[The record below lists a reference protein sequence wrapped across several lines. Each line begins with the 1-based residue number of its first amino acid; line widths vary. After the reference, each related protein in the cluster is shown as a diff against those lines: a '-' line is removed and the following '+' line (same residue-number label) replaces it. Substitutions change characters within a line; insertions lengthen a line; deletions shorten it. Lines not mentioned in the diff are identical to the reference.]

1 MLIPKKNNRLL
12 LTLLTMITLAA
23 VKPVSAQIIITGVVT
38 DAQNKETLPG
48 ANIAIKG
55 TTRGTSTGVDG
66 EYTLE
71 VAATDTVLQFSFAG
85 FTTAEIKIGSQRI
98 INVAL
103 EPSSVLLDDVVVI
116 GYGSVRKS
124 DLTGAVSS
132 IKSDDIVSFTSFN
145 AEQALSGKV
154 SGVQVVSTSGTPGA
168 ASTVRI
174 RGVGTFNNSAPIYVV
189 DGVIL
194 DDISFLN
201 ANDISSME
209 VLKDASA
216 TAIYGSRGANGVIMV
231 TTRIGKKGQKTSVS
245 LNSEVGIQR
254 LNKTIDLLDGRQ
266 FATISNEIRPG
277 SYNNV
282 DAVPNTDWQ
291 NLIFEA
297 APITSNQ
304 ISITGASNK
313 GEFYLGIGLLQQ
325 EGIVPNSSF
334 ERLTLKLNNTYQLTS
349 KVRVGSNL
357 TFAPYR
363 QEVAPNVTFSAY
375 RAQPVLEPFYPDGSF
390 GVVLNVGNPLA
401 DLAYANNDN
410 SGLRMVGNFF
420 AEAELTDN
428 LTFKSSFGGDAALNR
443 GRSFSPAYTIF
454 NPDGTESQQ
463 INLFSDLF
471 KSTGENS
478 TWLWEN
484 TVNFTAS
491 KKGHGLAMLVGY
503 TMQQTRSESYR
514 LTGQN
519 IIRDGSDFW
528 YIEPQY
534 IIDEANNIN
543 MLNSIFNGVD
553 PNQFYNMMSYLARA
567 NYNYNQKYLL
577 TLTVRRD
584 GSSKFGQDNRWGTFP
599 SVALGWNMDKE
610 DFFQK
615 FENLSDLK
623 LRASWGII
631 GNDKIGY
638 YDRFARVQSGLNAI
652 FGNPDTPFPAATFG
666 RAGNPDLQWETTTQ
680 TDIGLEVGFFD
691 GKLTTE
697 FDFYNRLTS
706 DILVDLSTPGHL
718 GNGQGQRVR
727 FNAAEVLNRGF
738 EATINWSDYIKDFS
752 YNIGFV
758 ATTVQNE
765 VQSIGG
771 TSGVDSV
778 LIGGFL
784 ANGQPVTLSRV
795 GRPIGAFYGYKTDGI
810 FQNEAE
816 LAAYP
821 HSSQAGVGDL
831 RFVDVNEDGRITADD
846 RTYLGS
852 PIPDFIFGFNFSA
865 SYKQFDLSMN
875 LQGQT
880 GNEIFNG
887 KNVVRPDPYNFEAH
901 VWDRWTGEG
910 TSDTEPRPSFG
921 GYNFLPSDRFIHDGS
936 FLRLREFIIGYSL
949 PTSLAEKVNLSQAR
963 VYVKGN
969 NILTWTKYTGYNP
982 EIGSFDVLSNGIDSG
997 VYPLAPVYAFGINV
1011 SF

>member
-1 MLIPKKNNRLL
+1 
-12 LTLLTMITLAA
+12 MIMLAA

-38 DAQNKETLPG
+38 DAQNNETLPG

-55 TTRGTSTGVDG
+55 TTRGTSTGADG

-71 VAATDTVLQFSFAG
+71 VAATDSVLQFSFAG
-85 FTTAEIKIGSQRI
+85 FATAEIKIGIQRI

-103 EPSSVLLDDVVVI
+103 EPSAFMLDDVVVI

-201 ANDISSME
+201 ANDIASME

-231 TTRIGKKGQKTSVS
+231 TTRIGKKGQKTRVS

-291 NLIFEA
+291 NLIFET

-304 ISITGASNK
+304 ISITGASDK

-491 KKGHGLAMLVGY
+491 KKGHGLNMLVGY

-567 NYNYNQKYLL
+567 NYNYNEKYLL

-610 DFFQK
+610 NFFQK

-795 GRPIGAFYGYKTDGI
+795 GRPIGAFYGYRTDGI
-810 FQNEAE
+810 FQNAAE

-910 TSDTEPRPSFG
+910 TSDSEPRPSFG

-936 FLRLREFIIGYSL
+936 FLRLRELIVGYSL
-949 PTSLAEKVNLSQAR
+949 PSSLSAKLNLSQAR

>member
-1 MLIPKKNNRLL
+1 MLIPQKKYRLL
-12 LTLLTMITLAA
+12 LTLLAMIMLAA

-55 TTRGTSTGVDG
+55 TTRGTSTGVNG

-291 NLIFEA
+291 NYIFEA

-478 TWLWEN
+478 SWLWEN

-680 TDIGLEVGFFD
+680 TDIGLEIGFFD